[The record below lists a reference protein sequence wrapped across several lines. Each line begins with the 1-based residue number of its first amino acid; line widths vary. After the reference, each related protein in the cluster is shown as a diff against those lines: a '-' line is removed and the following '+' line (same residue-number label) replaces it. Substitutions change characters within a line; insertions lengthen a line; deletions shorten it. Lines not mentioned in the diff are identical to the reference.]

1 MFLINFI
8 FAYFHPVCVI
18 HKMPI
23 RNSMNVRVARC
34 CFKLIGLELNDLYQA
49 VNILFDEPI
58 TLEIPPQIPCSH

>member
-8 FAYFHPVCVI
+8 FAYFHAVCVI

-34 CFKLIGLELNDLYQA
+34 CFKLIGLKLNDL
-49 VNILFDEPI
+49 
-58 TLEIPPQIPCSH
+58 